1 MLKDR
6 NGIAIKE
13 GDWVVYKYGEDNE
26 IGGLQVVLKNG
37 VLGFKVNSIF
47 SKMDEFVELSTTD
60 LKNCEVVKYGKK
72 TK

>member
-1 MLKDR
+1 MQKDR

-13 GDWVVYKYGEDNE
+13 GDWILYKYGEGKE
-26 IGGLQVVLKNG
+26 IGGLKVVLKNG

-47 SKMDEFVELSTTD
+47 SKTDEFVKLSTTD
-60 LKNCEVVKYGKK
+60 LQNCEVVKYGKK